1 MNLSFIGL
9 IGVVVLILIIFVA
22 LYNNLVSSKNATI
35 YAYSSIDA
43 LLRKRFDLI
52 PNLVHIAKEYMNYE
66 KDLLDKLTQLRTQF
80 KSNAMSSAELGKLDV
95 ESRQL
100 IKQVLV
106 TAENYPDLKANQNML
121 QLQASL
127 NEVEE
132 QISAARRA
140 FNASVMK
147 YNNSIMQ
154 FPSNIVA
161 RLFNFKRLEP
171 FSIPEE
177 QKQPIDIKSMFN
189 E

>member
-1 MNLSFIGL
+1 
-9 IGVVVLILIIFVA
+9 
-22 LYNNLVSSKNATI
+22 
-35 YAYSSIDA
+35 
-43 LLRKRFDLI
+43 
-52 PNLVHIAKEYMNYE
+52 
-66 KDLLDKLTQLRTQF
+66 LRTQF
-80 KSNAMSSAELGKLDV
+80 KSNDKSSAELGKLDI

-100 IKQVLV
+100 IRQILAI
-106 TAENYPDLKANQNML
+106 AENYPDLKANQNML

-132 QISAARRA
+132 QISVARRA
-140 FNASVMK
+140 FNASAMK
-147 YNNSIMQ
+147 YNNLIMQ

-161 RLFNFKRLEP
+161 RLFNFKRLEL